1 MVTKKTSTIHDPRYK
16 SLISRLT
23 SLRKESGLLQEDIA
37 DRLGLSQ
44 SDISKIE
51 RCERRLDAVEFTD
64 YLRAIAPENFRYLL
78 SELIREIIIEGQGPE
93 KAPSRKQ
100 SRKP

>member
-1 MVTKKTSTIHDPRYK
+1 MATKKSSTIHDPRYK
-16 SLISRLT
+16 NLISRLS

-37 DRLGLSQ
+37 ARLGLSQ

-64 YLRAIAPENFRYLL
+64 YLRAIAPEKFSYLL
-78 SELIREIIIEGQGPE
+78 AELIREIIIEGQSAE
-93 KAPSRKQ
+93 KTPSEKKNRKA
-100 SRKP
+100 

>member
-1 MVTKKTSTIHDPRYK
+1 MAIKKSSTIHDPRYK
-16 SLISRLT
+16 NLISRLS

-37 DRLGLSQ
+37 EKLGLSQ

-64 YLRAIAPENFRYLL
+64 YLRAIAPEKFSYLL
-78 SELIREIIIEGQGPE
+78 VELIREIVIEAKSTERTPSE
-93 KAPSRKQ
+93 KNSRKA
-100 SRKP
+100 